1 MRITIIA
8 YGTRGDVQPAIAL
21 GTALHTRGHQVRV
34 LAGASFH
41 DWIRAHG
48 LEPGQTGVDIQKIME
63 SEGGV
68 AWVEEGHNP
77 LRQIQLMKRL
87 LDQSGWPQAWDAWQ
101 AAQDADLLISGF
113 TSDVYATAIAEKLGI
128 PHARMLLQPTFTT
141 RDGRALLSAPW
152 PDRRSIV
159 NQWFAQAIM
168 EPFPWR
174 LLGEITTRLRRELG
188 LAPQSAGDNAAMRR
202 ALPTL
207 LAYSPAVVPH
217 PDDWPANAHTTG
229 YWFLNE
235 VDDWRPPE
243 SLQRFL
249 EAGPPP
255 IYIGFGSMTGR
266 NPERLTRL
274 IRDAVAQSGE
284 RALVAAGWSGLGAG
298 LVADGLLP
306 IGSTSHPWLFAR
318 VAGVVHHGGAGT
330 TAAGLRAGRP
340 TLIVP
345 HFADQPFW
353 GQRVHALGVGP
364 RPIPRQQ
371 LTAARLAVGLCEL
384 RAPALRERAAALG
397 GRISL
402 EDGLSQAVTV
412 IEGLDPTR
420 TNRT

>member
-21 GTALHTRGHQVRV
+21 GKALTTRGHVVRV
-34 LAGASFH
+34 LAGATFH

-77 LRQIQLMKRL
+77 LRQVQLMKAL
-87 LDQSGWPQAWDAWQ
+87 LDQSGWPQAWDAWL

-128 PHARMLLQPTFTT
+128 RHVRMLLQPTFTT
-141 RDGRALLSAPW
+141 RDGRALLSAPF
-152 PDRRSIV
+152 PTRRSHV
-159 NQWFAQAIM
+159 NHWFAKTIM

-174 LLGEITTRLRRELG
+174 LLGEITTRLRRELS
-188 LAPQSAGDNAAMRR
+188 LPAQTAGANAAVRR

-217 PDDWPANAHTTG
+217 PDDWPATAHTTG
-229 YWFLNE
+229 YWFLDEDKN
-235 VDDWRPPE
+235 WQPPE
-243 SLQRFL
+243 ALQRFL
-249 EAGPPP
+249 DAGQPP

-266 NPERLTRL
+266 DPDRMTRL

-298 LVADGLLP
+298 DLPEHVHP
-306 IGSTSHPWLFAR
+306 IGLTPHPWLFAR

-330 TAAGLRAGRP
+330 TAAGLRAGAP
-340 TLIVP
+340 TLIIP

-364 RPIPRQQ
+364 RPIPRQH
-371 LTAARLAVGLCEL
+371 LTADRLAAGLREL
-384 RAPALRERAAALG
+384 RASPLRERAAALSA
-397 GRISL
+397 RICA
-402 EDGLSQAVTV
+402 EDGLDQAVGH
-412 IEGLDPTR
+412 IARWCGILG
-420 TNRT
+420 